1 MGNKES
7 PICKFNQ
14 RRFCK
19 FGQRCKKKHENKMCE
34 IIDECKNQNCTK
46 RHPQICRNYTKNN
59 KCRFLNDC
67 AYLHKQSSNIQEKL
81 MEQMSLLMLKHD
93 KDIEKLTDEVKGM
106 KEIIQ
111 TLTEELARSKP
122 KEVILD
128 ESKDIRKEKG
138 PNIAEVSKSKSVF
151 NCEECEFSSEK
162 QITLEKHRNTKHM
175 PAKKLIE
182 SKAGGAEPKFF
193 CHECTFEASTKTN
206 LKKHKAKEHMTSS
219 EKQDEEL
226 EKERMKDI
234 KEHNEIEE
242 LLRECEKDM
251 RDEDEED

>member
-1 MGNKES
+1 
-7 PICKFNQ
+7 
-14 RRFCK
+14 
-19 FGQRCKKKHENKMCE
+19 
-34 IIDECKNQNCTK
+34 
-46 RHPQICRNYTKNN
+46 
-59 KCRFLNDC
+59 
-67 AYLHKQSSNIQEKL
+67 
-81 MEQMSLLMLKHD
+81 ML
-93 KDIEKLTDEVKGM
+93 
-106 KEIIQ
+106 
-111 TLTEELARSKP
+111 
-122 KEVILD
+122 
-128 ESKDIRKEKG
+128 
-138 PNIAEVSKSKSVF
+138 
-151 NCEECEFSSEK
+151 
-162 QITLEKHRNTKHM
+162 
-175 PAKKLIE
+175 AKKLIE